1 MNSVEIMVNEHKQI
15 LRMVQVIRKA
25 CYKIMKGEE
34 INYNDFDQMI
44 DFVKNYADVHHHGKE
59 EKFMFKKMQE
69 NLGKIG
75 ENLITH
81 GMLVE
86 HDLGR
91 LHMSELRSALE
102 RVQSGDEESKLDVI
116 ANAISY
122 THLIERHIKK
132 EDELVY
138 PFGEKNLSEDI
149 MKEIN
154 ELTDEFEAVANEN
167 GTQEKYMRLLEGL
180 EEKYR

>member
-1 MNSVEIMVNEHKQI
+1 MTSVEIMVNEHKQI
-15 LRMVQVIRKA
+15 LRMVQVVRKA
-25 CYKIMKGEE
+25 CYAIMKGEE
-34 INYNDFDQMI
+34 INYNDFEQMM

-91 LHMSELRSALE
+91 LHMRELRSALE

-138 PFGEKNLSEDI
+138 PFGEKNLSEPI

-154 ELTDEFEAVANEN
+154 DLTDEFEAKAKED
-167 GTQEKYMRLLEGL
+167 GIQEKYMTLLKKL
-180 EEKYR
+180 EEKYL